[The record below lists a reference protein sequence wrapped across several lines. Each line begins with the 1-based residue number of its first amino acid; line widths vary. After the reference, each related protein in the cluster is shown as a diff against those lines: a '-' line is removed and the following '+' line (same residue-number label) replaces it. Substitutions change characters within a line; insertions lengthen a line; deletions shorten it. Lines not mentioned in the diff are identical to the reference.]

1 MSAERWFLAKHP
13 ERCATVWLAGA
24 MLAAVYWTMIAM
36 GAADSGSP
44 VGAGLQHPVRIQS
57 ELLEAEM
64 DADTVEFSGAV
75 HVDGDGYTITA
86 DRLTIQ
92 FQQGSIDRNRL
103 AGTISAKEISR
114 MTARGRVR
122 FQTDTLTA
130 DAEQAVYEPD
140 TGRIWLDPAP
150 AAEVSPAGERA
161 AAPRGRSAQAP
172 GRPPAL
178 RVRVTLLPG
187 AAR

>member
-1 MSAERWFLAKHP
+1 MSAEHWFLARHP
-13 ERCATVWLAGA
+13 ERCVTVRLAGA
-24 MLAAVYWTMIAM
+24 ILAAVWWMTIAI
-36 GAADSGSP
+36 GAADPGNP
-44 VGAGLQHPVRIQS
+44 VEAKLQHPVRIQS

-75 HVDGDGYTITA
+75 RVDGDGYTITA
-86 DRLTIQ
+86 DRLTIL

-122 FQTDTLTA
+122 ILADTLTA

-150 AAEVSPAGERA
+150 AGEVSPASERA
-161 AAPRGRSAQAP
+161 AAPRDRSVQAP
-172 GRPPAL
+172 GRPPTL
-178 RVRVTLLPG
+178 RVRVTLLPRAG
-187 AAR
+187 Q